1 MSFSNINQL
10 LDEYYF
16 YLSKQNIKKNTVL
29 AYYFDFKNYLDI
41 SEAVELDELFKV
53 DYLREFINQSSIS
66 ESTKKRRLAS
76 IKKAYYYLT
85 QNSLIAKDIKFFSNL
100 NSIKIEKKSIVS
112 SDNIL
117 SEEEI
122 DILLNT
128 PNDSISLRDKAII
141 ETIYTLGF
149 RTSEIVEL
157 KLNDIDLNLNLISIY
172 RNSIKKTFS
181 LDNDI
186 NSSLIN
192 YLNYERLK
200 NNLETDYL
208 FLNKNKEKLSR
219 QSVWKIIA
227 KYAEN
232 QNIESKVNPKILR
245 KSFALHLIKN
255 GVSIN
260 TVSEIFGIDNLNF
273 LLREATNKQ
282 SYIEI
287 KDFFKNK

>member
-76 IKKAYYYLT
+76 IKKAYFYLT

-100 NSIKIEKKSIVS
+100 KSIKIEKKSILS

-172 RNSIKKTFS
+172 RNSIKKTLS

-232 QNIESKVNPKILR
+232 QNIETKVNPKILR

-273 LLREATNKQ
+273 LLREADNKQ

>member
-16 YLSKQNIKKNTVL
+16 YLSKENIKKNTVL
-29 AYYFDFKNYLDI
+29 AYYFDFKNYLDTL
-41 SEAVELDELFKV
+41 EAVELDELFKV

-76 IKKAYYYLT
+76 IKKAYFYLT

-100 NSIKIEKKSIVS
+100 KSIKIEKKSILS

-157 KLNDIDLNLNLISIY
+157 KLNDIDLNLNLISVY

-232 QNIESKVNPKILR
+232 QNIETKVNPKILR

-273 LLREATNKQ
+273 LLREADNKQ

>member
-76 IKKAYYYLT
+76 IKKAYFYLT

-100 NSIKIEKKSIVS
+100 KSIKIEKKSILS

-172 RNSIKKTFS
+172 RNSIKKTLS
-181 LDNDI
+181 LDNNI

>member
-16 YLSKQNIKKNTVL
+16 YLSKENIKKNTVL

-76 IKKAYYYLT
+76 IKKAYFYLT

-100 NSIKIEKKSIVS
+100 KSIKIEKKSILS

-273 LLREATNKQ
+273 LLREADNKQ

>member
-112 SDNIL
+112 SDNVL

-128 PNDSISLRDKAII
+128 TNDSISLRDKAII

-273 LLREATNKQ
+273 LLREADNKQ

>member
-76 IKKAYYYLT
+76 IKKAYFYLT

-100 NSIKIEKKSIVS
+100 KSIKIEKKSILS

-200 NNLETDYL
+200 INLETDYL
-208 FLNKNKEKLSR
+208 FLNKNKVKLSR

-232 QNIESKVNPKILR
+232 QNIETKVNPKILR

-273 LLREATNKQ
+273 LFREADNKQ

>member
-10 LDEYYF
+10 LDDYYF

-200 NNLETDYL
+200 INLETDYL
-208 FLNKNKEKLSR
+208 FLNKNKVKLSR

-232 QNIESKVNPKILR
+232 QNIETKVNPKILR

-273 LLREATNKQ
+273 LLREADNKQ

>member
-100 NSIKIEKKSIVS
+100 KSIKIEKKSILS

-172 RNSIKKTFS
+172 RNSIKKTLS
-181 LDNDI
+181 LDNNI

-273 LLREATNKQ
+273 LLREADNKQ

>member
-112 SDNIL
+112 SDNVL

-128 PNDSISLRDKAII
+128 TNDSISLRDKAII

-232 QNIESKVNPKILR
+232 QNIETKVNPKILR

>member
-76 IKKAYYYLT
+76 IKKAYFYLT

-100 NSIKIEKKSIVS
+100 KSIKIEKKSILS

-172 RNSIKKTFS
+172 RNSIKKTLS
-181 LDNDI
+181 LDNNI

-273 LLREATNKQ
+273 LLREADNKQ

>member
-85 QNSLIAKDIKFFSNL
+85 QNNLIAKDIKFFSNL

-172 RNSIKKTFS
+172 RNSIKKTLS

-232 QNIESKVNPKILR
+232 QNIETKVNPKILR

>member
-41 SEAVELDELFKV
+41 SEAVELDEIFKV
-53 DYLREFINQSSIS
+53 YYLREFINQSSIS

-100 NSIKIEKKSIVS
+100 KSIKIEKKSILS

-128 PNDSISLRDKAII
+128 PNDSISPRDKAII

-172 RNSIKKTFS
+172 RNSIKKTLS

-273 LLREATNKQ
+273 LLREADNKQ

>member
-10 LDEYYF
+10 LDKYYF

-85 QNSLIAKDIKFFSNL
+85 QNNLIAKDIKFFSNL

-112 SDNIL
+112 SDNVL

-128 PNDSISLRDKAII
+128 TNDSISLRDKAII

-172 RNSIKKTFS
+172 RNSIKKTLS

-273 LLREATNKQ
+273 LLREADNKQ

>member
-85 QNSLIAKDIKFFSNL
+85 QNNLIAKDIKFFSNL
-100 NSIKIEKKSIVS
+100 KSIKIEKKSILS

-232 QNIESKVNPKILR
+232 QNIETKVNPKILR

-273 LLREATNKQ
+273 LLREADNKQ

>member
-85 QNSLIAKDIKFFSNL
+85 QNNLIAKDIKFFSNL

-112 SDNIL
+112 SDNVL

-128 PNDSISLRDKAII
+128 TNDSISLRDKAII

-172 RNSIKKTFS
+172 RNSIKKTLS

>member
-85 QNSLIAKDIKFFSNL
+85 QNNLIAKDIKFFSNL

-172 RNSIKKTFS
+172 RNSIKKTLS

-232 QNIESKVNPKILR
+232 QNIETKVNPKILR

-273 LLREATNKQ
+273 LLREADNKQ

>member
-273 LLREATNKQ
+273 LLREADNKQ

>member
-10 LDEYYF
+10 LDDYYF

-85 QNSLIAKDIKFFSNL
+85 QNNLIAKDIKFFSNL

-112 SDNIL
+112 SDNVL

-128 PNDSISLRDKAII
+128 TNDSISLRDKAII

-232 QNIESKVNPKILR
+232 QNIETKVNPKILR

>member
-100 NSIKIEKKSIVS
+100 KSIKIEKKSILS

-232 QNIESKVNPKILR
+232 QNIETKVNPKILR

>member
-100 NSIKIEKKSIVS
+100 KSIKIEKKSILS

-232 QNIESKVNPKILR
+232 QNIETKVNPKILR

-273 LLREATNKQ
+273 LLREADNKQ

>member
-76 IKKAYYYLT
+76 IKKAYFYLT

-100 NSIKIEKKSIVS
+100 KSIKIEKKSILS

-232 QNIESKVNPKILR
+232 QNIETKVNPKILR

-273 LLREATNKQ
+273 LLREADNKQ

>member
-85 QNSLIAKDIKFFSNL
+85 QNNLIAKDIKFFSNL

-172 RNSIKKTFS
+172 RNSIKKTLS

-273 LLREATNKQ
+273 LLREADNKQ

>member
-76 IKKAYYYLT
+76 IKKAYFYLT

-100 NSIKIEKKSIVS
+100 KSIKIEKKSILS

-157 KLNDIDLNLNLISIY
+157 KLNDIDLNLNLISVY

-232 QNIESKVNPKILR
+232 QNIETKVNPKILR

-273 LLREATNKQ
+273 LLREADNKQ

>member
-85 QNSLIAKDIKFFSNL
+85 QNNLIAKDIKFFSNL

-112 SDNIL
+112 SDNVL

-128 PNDSISLRDKAII
+128 TNDSISLRDKAII

-172 RNSIKKTFS
+172 RNSIKKTLS
-181 LDNDI
+181 LDNNI

-273 LLREATNKQ
+273 LLREADNKQ

>member
-76 IKKAYYYLT
+76 IKKAYFYLT

-100 NSIKIEKKSIVS
+100 KSIKIEKKSILS

-273 LLREATNKQ
+273 LLREADNKQ

>member
-100 NSIKIEKKSIVS
+100 KSIKIEKKSILS

-200 NNLETDYL
+200 INLETDYL
-208 FLNKNKEKLSR
+208 FLNKNKVKLSR

-232 QNIESKVNPKILR
+232 QNIETKVNPKILR

-273 LLREATNKQ
+273 LLREADNKQ

>member
-85 QNSLIAKDIKFFSNL
+85 QNNLIAKDIKFFSNL
-100 NSIKIEKKSIVS
+100 NSIKSEKKSIVS
-112 SDNIL
+112 SDNVL

-128 PNDSISLRDKAII
+128 TNDSISLRDKAII

>member
-76 IKKAYYYLT
+76 IKKAYFYLT

-112 SDNIL
+112 SDNVL

-128 PNDSISLRDKAII
+128 TNDSISLRDKAII

-172 RNSIKKTFS
+172 RNSIKKTLS

-232 QNIESKVNPKILR
+232 QNIETKVNPKILR

-273 LLREATNKQ
+273 LLREADNKQ

>member
-172 RNSIKKTFS
+172 RNSIKKTLS
-181 LDNDI
+181 LDNNI

>member
-41 SEAVELDELFKV
+41 SEAVELDEIFKV

-85 QNSLIAKDIKFFSNL
+85 QNNLIAKDIKFFSNL
-100 NSIKIEKKSIVS
+100 KSIKIEKKSILS

-172 RNSIKKTFS
+172 RNSIKKTLS

>member
-10 LDEYYF
+10 LDDYYF

-29 AYYFDFKNYLDI
+29 AYYFDFKNYLDT
-41 SEAVELDELFKV
+41 SEAMEFDNLFEV
-53 DYLREFINQSSIS
+53 DHLKEFINQSSIS

-85 QNSLIAKDIKFFSNL
+85 QNNLIAKDIKFFSNL

-112 SDNIL
+112 SDNVL

-128 PNDSISLRDKAII
+128 SNDSISLRDKAII

>member
-29 AYYFDFKNYLDI
+29 AYYFDFKNYLDT
-41 SEAVELDELFKV
+41 SEAMELDNLFEV
-53 DYLREFINQSSIS
+53 DNLKEFINQSSIS

-76 IKKAYYYLT
+76 IKKAYFYLT

-100 NSIKIEKKSIVS
+100 KSIKIEKKSILS

-181 LDNDI
+181 LDNYI

-232 QNIESKVNPKILR
+232 QNIETKVNPKILR

-273 LLREATNKQ
+273 LLREADNKQ

>member
-10 LDEYYF
+10 LDDYYL
-16 YLSKQNIKKNTVL
+16 YLSKQNIKNNTVL
-29 AYYFDFKNYLDI
+29 AYYFDFKNYLET
-41 SEAVELDELFKV
+41 SEPVELDNLFRV
-53 DYLREFINQSSIS
+53 DHLIEFISQSSIS

-85 QNSLIAKDIKFFSNL
+85 QNNIVANDIKFLSNL
-100 NSIKIEKKSIVS
+100 NSINIEKKSIVS

-141 ETIYTLGF
+141 ETIYTLGL

-157 KLNDIDLNLNLISIY
+157 KVRDIDLNLNLISIY

-181 LDNDI
+181 LDSDI

-192 YLNYERLK
+192 YLNYERLEFK
-200 NNLETDYL
+200 LETNYL

-232 QNIESKVNPKILR
+232 QNIETKVNPKILR

-273 LLREATNKQ
+273 LLREASNKQ

>member
-76 IKKAYYYLT
+76 IKKAYFYLT

-100 NSIKIEKKSIVS
+100 KSIKIEKKSILS

-172 RNSIKKTFS
+172 RNSIKKTLS

>member
-85 QNSLIAKDIKFFSNL
+85 QNNLIAKDIKFFSNL
-100 NSIKIEKKSIVS
+100 KSIKIEKKSILS

-172 RNSIKKTFS
+172 RNSIKKTLS
-181 LDNDI
+181 LDNNI

-232 QNIESKVNPKILR
+232 QNIETKVNPKILR

-273 LLREATNKQ
+273 LLREADNKQ

>member
-16 YLSKQNIKKNTVL
+16 YLSKENIKKNTVL

-76 IKKAYYYLT
+76 IKKAYYYLS
-85 QNSLIAKDIKFFSNL
+85 QNSLIAKDIKFFSKL
-100 NSIKIEKKSIVS
+100 KYIKIEKKSILS

-157 KLNDIDLNLNLISIY
+157 KLNDIDLNLNLISVY

-200 NNLETDYL
+200 INLETDYL

-232 QNIESKVNPKILR
+232 QNIETKVNPKILR